1 MCRFLIQ
8 ILPAAVVAPLFF
20 RGEIEFGVVNQSS
33 SAFNHILTDVSL
45 VVYQFEALA
54 GFSAVVDRLGELK
67 EVLDGCITDTNST
80 SSATTDE
87 ERKNADVVANTT
99 SSADGAGVNNSYNQ
113 SISSSD
119 VPIST
124 TITNPPPP
132 PSYVSLQYGGA
143 TAASRTGGGCD
154 SLLTLTSLTLTLPS
168 TGATLIRNLSLEVNP
183 TQSLLIMGPSGAGKT
198 SLLRTVAG
206 LWKSGSGLIQLHGE
220 PMGRAE
226 GEGEVFFVPQRPYV
240 VLGSLGDQL
249 LYPTWAQSKEESE
262 MESNKHEKDSS
273 RENGGGVDVVVDKNK
288 QRQNTNSNSN
298 RRPLPTDDE
307 MRAVL
312 RAVQLAPLLDR
323 VDGDLTTSAD
333 WAAVLSLGEQQRIA
347 IARVLL
353 AKPRLVL
360 MDESTSALDTRNER
374 LMYEE
379 LKRAGVTYVSVGHR
393 PTLLQFHRN
402 ALLLKGDGAGGW
414 EVRPAKEVN
423 LETAVAFMD

>member
-99 SSADGAGVNNSYNQ
+99 SSADGAGVDNSYNQ

-124 TITNPPPP
+124 TITNPPPLP

-143 TAASRTGGGCD
+143 TAASRTGGGCE

-168 TGATLIRNLSLEVNP
+168 TGATLIRNLSWEVNP

-262 MESNKHEKDSS
+262 MESNKNEKKSS
-273 RENGGGVDVVVDKNK
+273 SENGDGVDVVDKNK
-288 QRQNTNSNSN
+288 QRQNTNSNS
-298 RRPLPTDDE
+298 RRPLPSDDE